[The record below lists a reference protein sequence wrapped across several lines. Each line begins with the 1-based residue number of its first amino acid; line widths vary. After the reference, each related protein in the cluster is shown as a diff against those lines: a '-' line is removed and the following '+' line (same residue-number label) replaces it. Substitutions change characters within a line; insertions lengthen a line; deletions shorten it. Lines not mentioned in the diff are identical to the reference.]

1 MKRTCVI
8 LTIVVAAGFAGV
20 WSLLAAEKEAAEPV
34 AMVPEAKAKATPA
47 KVKAVAMDAPHRAKA
62 EKLIAGGVKW
72 LLTQKEAGGGWSL
85 GGGAARPAVTAMVIK
100 ALLQHPDYGA
110 KHAVVKKAFDV
121 LLSYKQEDGGIYDP
135 KQGQQNY
142 TTALA
147 VMALTV
153 AKDPTRTAALRNA
166 VKYLKGLQIVP
177 GSTSPDGG
185 KIDKNHSALGGVSY
199 GKHGRPDLSNVG
211 MWAQALHDAGVKSD
225 DPIWRHTLTFVTR
238 TQNLSETNTMAWAKK
253 GPNDGGFIY
262 APGIRE
268 NPNQPQSKAS
278 GLRSYGTMTYVG
290 FKSMLY
296 AGVDRKD
303 VRVRAAF
310 RWIQKHWT
318 LETNPNMPKV
328 RSKQGL
334 FYYYHVF
341 AKALRAWGEPEI
353 TARGKKHKWR
363 HELID
368 QLAKIAKPDGRWQG
382 DTRWYEDMPV
392 LATCYSVLALQES
405 LKS

>member
-8 LTIVVAAGFAGV
+8 LTIIVAAGFAGV
-20 WSLLAAEKEAAEPV
+20 WSVVAAEKEAAKPV
-34 AMVPEAKAKATPA
+34 AMVPDAKAAPATP
-47 KVKAVAMDAPHRAKA
+47 KVVAIDAPHRAKA

-100 ALLQHPDYGA
+100 TLLQHPDYGA
-110 KHAVVKKAFDV
+110 KHPVVKKAFDV
-121 LLSYKQEDGGIYDP
+121 LLSYKQKDGGIYDP

-153 AKDPTRTAALRNA
+153 AKDPKHTAALRNA

-185 KIDKNHSALGGVSY
+185 KIDKKHSTLGGVSY

-225 DPIWRHTLTFVTR
+225 DPIWEHTVTFVTR

-262 APGIRE
+262 APSIRG
-268 NPNQPQSKAS
+268 NPNQPQSMAS

-341 AKALRAWGEPEI
+341 AKALRAWGEPVI
-353 TARGKKHKWR
+353 TAKGKKHKWR

-368 QLAKIAKPDGRWQG
+368 QLARIAKLDGHWQG